1 MQRMAPAGEQ
11 AAWWGGLAS
20 ALIAA
25 QAAAQ
30 IITATPASRTPQMA
44 TSQATGYASLPAAS
58 SILASAEANLIRG
71 WYRDYLGRDPGQELP
86 ALVQLLR
93 GGMAPLDLQAT
104 ILSSEEFYWQKGRDP
119 QTFVRETLQAVT
131 WSDPSPDEVQ
141 RWTDRLAQLRG
152 DRFALVREILLA
164 QRRPASTPASQLTET
179 AKRLASAARLAADT
193 IEFEIGGT
201 PQGRQARM
209 QVQALASAVA
219 PLQEAAASDPAGRQ
233 VQQALESAQRAYNAL
248 LETLSQPAG
257 TAPAAAG
264 IVRRIGTMLA
274 DAQAAVGSPAAAP
287 APPPPAVDQLGY
299 VPQTVLD
306 SVASARRATESLI
319 QVLTSQAYQDY
330 NSQVALRELDALA
343 FRLAGLEPLVRSGVS
358 RSRLQWEVQG
368 LADSLARIQAQ
379 WSSGRLPYAAR
390 LYWQSLESSLGPLR
404 EAVGLTSGNNPT
416 SVLRPSPLQESL
428 LPLLDQAV
436 AQIDVF
442 LAGTSPLVY
451 TIADVPKVQTDARSL
466 RNRVLTLRQQVAS
479 AQPPSVLY
487 ATLQG
492 MIGDYRGAFDRWNQI
507 VASYRLVNP
516 ARLAPV
522 GETLN
527 RVEQLLV
534 EALRTS
540 GGSASSAS
548 GGPLAVELGLL
559 AGEVADARRTLSSLA
574 GFRQQQA
581 IDLYLEQL
589 GGYATQIQDAFQ
601 RGAQVDARRL
611 AVGMQGVVGRLQ
623 SELEAL
629 RQRLV
634 GTSVEDQQRVAE
646 LAWRAGR
653 IGQIVDRVEAQ
664 LY

>member
-1 MQRMAPAGEQ
+1 MQWMAAARRQ
-11 AAWWGGLAS
+11 AAWWVGTACV
-20 ALIAA
+20 LIAA
-25 QAAAQ
+25 KAAAQ
-30 IITATPASRTPQMA
+30 IITATPAARTPLTT
-44 TSQATGYASLPAAS
+44 TSPATGYASLPAAG

-93 GGMAPLDLQAT
+93 GGMSPLDLQAT

-131 WSDPSPDEVQ
+131 WSDPSPAEVR
-141 RWTDRLAQLRG
+141 RWTDRLTQLRN
-152 DRFALVREILLA
+152 DRFALVREMLLA
-164 QRRPASTPASQLTET
+164 QRRPVATPSTELVDA

-209 QVQALASAVA
+209 QIQALASAVA
-219 PLQEAAASDPAGRQ
+219 TLQEAAASDPSGRQ
-233 VQQALESAQRAYNAL
+233 VQQALDAAQRAYSAL
-248 LETLSQPAG
+248 SETLSQPAG

-274 DAQAAVGSPAAAP
+274 EAQAPLGPPGSTP
-287 APPPPAVDQLGY
+287 APPPPAMDQLGY

-306 SVASARRATESLI
+306 HVGSARRATESLI
-319 QVLTSQAYQDY
+319 QVLTSQVYQDY
-330 NSQVALRELDALA
+330 TYHVALRELDALA

-368 LADSLARIQAQ
+368 LLDSLARIQSQ
-379 WSSGRLPYAAR
+379 WGSGRLPYAAR
-390 LYWQSLESSLGPLR
+390 LYWQSLESSLAQLR
-404 EAVGLTSGNNPT
+404 EAVGLTSGNAT
-416 SVLRPSPLQESL
+416 SVLRPTPFHESL
-428 LPLLDQAV
+428 LPLLDQAA

-442 LAGTSPLVY
+442 LAGTTPLVY
-451 TIADVPKVQTDARSL
+451 TIPDVPKVQTDARSL
-466 RNRVLTLRQQVAS
+466 KNRVLTLRQQA
-479 AQPPSVLY
+479 AAAEPPAVLH

-507 VASYRLVNP
+507 VANYRLVNP
-516 ARLAPV
+516 AQLAPV
-522 GETLN
+522 GQTLN
-527 RVEQLLV
+527 RVEQLIL
-534 EALRTS
+534 ETLRS
-540 GGSASSAS
+540 GSGSSSTSSAS
-548 GGPLAVELGLL
+548 PLAVELRLL
-559 AGEVADARRTLSSLA
+559 GGEVADARQALADLA

-589 GGYATQIQDAFQ
+589 GGYVTQIQDALG

-611 AVGMQGVVGRLQ
+611 AVGMQGVVGRMQ
-623 SELEAL
+623 SELETL
-629 RQRLV
+629 RQRLASAS
-634 GTSVEDQQRVAE
+634 TADQQRLTE
-646 LAWRAGR
+646 LAWRASR
-653 IGQIVDRVEAQ
+653 IGQIVDRVETQ

>member
-1 MQRMAPAGEQ
+1 MQRMAAAGRQ
-11 AAWWGGLAS
+11 AGWWTVAAGM
-20 ALIAA
+20 LIAA

-30 IITATPASRTPQMA
+30 IITATPASRAPLTA
-44 TSQATGYASLPAAS
+44 TSPPIGYASLPAAS

-119 QTFVRETLQAVT
+119 QAFVRETLQAVT
-131 WSDPSPDEVQ
+131 WSDPSPAEVQ
-141 RWTDRLAQLRG
+141 RWTDRLTQLRG
-152 DRFALVREILLA
+152 DRFALVREMLLA
-164 QRRPASTPASQLTET
+164 QRRPATTSAGELVEV
-179 AKRLASAARLAADT
+179 ARRLASAARLAADT

-209 QVQALASAVA
+209 QVQALASALA
-219 PLQEAAASDPAGRQ
+219 PLQAGDASDLSSAQ
-233 VQQALESAQRAYNAL
+233 VAQALQAAQRAYQAL
-248 LETLSQPAG
+248 NETLSQPAG

-264 IVRRIGTMLA
+264 IVRRIGTMLSE
-274 DAQAAVGSPAAAP
+274 AQAALGTPVATPST
-287 APPPPAVDQLGY
+287 PPPAVDQLGY
-299 VPQTVLD
+299 PPQSVLEQ
-306 SVASARRATESLI
+306 VASARRATESLI

-330 NSQVALRELDALA
+330 TYHVALRELDALA
-343 FRLAGLEPLVRSGVS
+343 FRLAGLEPLVRSGIS

-368 LADSLARIQAQ
+368 LSDSLARIQTQ
-379 WSSGRLPYAAR
+379 FSGGRLPYAAR
-390 LYWQSLESSLGPLR
+390 LFWQSLESSLAQLR
-404 EAVGLTSGNNPT
+404 EAVGLAGGDAT
-416 SVLRPSPLQESL
+416 SVLRPSALHESL
-428 LPLLDQAV
+428 LPLLDQAA

-442 LAGTSPLVY
+442 LAGTTPLVY
-451 TIADVPKVQTDARSL
+451 TIPDVPKVQTDARSL
-466 RNRVLTLRQQVAS
+466 KNRVLTLRQQAAS
-479 AQPPSVLY
+479 AEPPSVLY

-507 VASYRLVNP
+507 VANYRLANP

-527 RVEQLLV
+527 RVEQLLL

-540 GGSASSAS
+540 SASPSTPS
-548 GGPLAVELGLL
+548 TSPLAVELGLL
-559 AGEVADARRTLSSLA
+559 GSEVADARLTLGNLA

-589 GGYATQIQDAFQ
+589 GGYVTQIQVALQ

-611 AVGMQGVVGRLQ
+611 AVGMQGVVGRMQ
-623 SELEAL
+623 GELESL
-629 RQRLV
+629 RQRLGGAATV
-634 GTSVEDQQRVAE
+634 DQQRLAE
-646 LAWRAGR
+646 LAWRVSR
-653 IGQIVDRVEAQ
+653 IGQSVDRVEAQ

>member
-1 MQRMAPAGEQ
+1 MQRMAAVGRQ
-11 AAWWGGLAS
+11 AAWWAGMAS
-20 ALIAA
+20 LLIGAK
-25 QAAAQ
+25 AAAQ
-30 IITATPASRTPQMA
+30 VITATPAGRTPLTA
-44 TSQATGYASLPAAS
+44 TSPAAGYASLPAS
-58 SILASAEANLIRG
+58 GSILASAEANLIRG

-93 GGMAPLDLQAT
+93 GGMSPLDLQAT

-119 QTFVRETLQAVT
+119 QAFVRETLQAVT
-131 WSDPSPDEVQ
+131 WSDPSPAEVQ
-141 RWTDRLAQLRG
+141 RWTDRLTQLRG

-164 QRRPASTPASQLTET
+164 QRRPTSTSSGELTE
-179 AKRLASAARLAADT
+179 AARRLANAARLAADT

-209 QVQALASAVA
+209 QVQALISALA
-219 PLQEAAASDPAGRQ
+219 PLQEAAASDPAGQQ
-233 VQQALESAQRAYNAL
+233 VQQALQAAQRAFTAL
-248 LETLSQPAG
+248 NETLSQPAG

-274 DAQAAVGSPAAAP
+274 DAQGMVGTPATPP

-306 SVASARRATESLI
+306 HVGSARRATESLI

-330 NSQVALRELDALA
+330 TYHVALRELDALA

-358 RSRLQWEVQG
+358 RGRLQWEVQG
-368 LADSLARIQAQ
+368 LADSMTRIQTQ
-379 WSSGRLPYAAR
+379 FNSGRLPYAAR
-390 LYWQSLESSLGPLR
+390 LYWQSLESSLAQLR
-404 EAVGLTSGNNPT
+404 EAVGLTSSVST
-416 SVLRPSPLQESL
+416 SVLRPSPFHESL
-428 LPLLDQAV
+428 LPLLDQAA

-442 LAGTSPLVY
+442 LAGTTPLVY
-451 TIADVPKVQTDARSL
+451 TIPDVPKVQTDARSL
-466 RNRVLTLRQQVAS
+466 KNRVLTLRQQAAS
-479 AQPPSVLY
+479 AEPPAVLY

-527 RVEQLLV
+527 RVEQLIL

-540 GGSASSAS
+540 SSSSSTSSAS
-548 GGPLAVELGLL
+548 PLAVELNLL
-559 AGEVADARRTLSSLA
+559 GGEVADARLTLGNLA

-589 GGYATQIQDAFQ
+589 GGYVTQIQDALQ

-611 AVGMQGVVGRLQ
+611 AVGMQGVVGRMQ
-623 SELEAL
+623 SELETL
-629 RQRLV
+629 RQRLA
-634 GTSVEDQQRVAE
+634 GASAADQQRLTE
-646 LAWRAGR
+646 LAWRASR

>member
-1 MQRMAPAGEQ
+1 MQRMAAVGRQ
-11 AAWWGGLAS
+11 AAWWAGMAS
-20 ALIAA
+20 LLIGAK
-25 QAAAQ
+25 AAAQ
-30 IITATPASRTPQMA
+30 VITATPAGRTPLTA
-44 TSQATGYASLPAAS
+44 TSRAAGYASLPAS
-58 SILASAEANLIRG
+58 GSILASAEANLIRG

-93 GGMAPLDLQAT
+93 GGMSPLDLQAT

-119 QTFVRETLQAVT
+119 QAFVRETLQAVT
-131 WSDPSPDEVQ
+131 WSDPSPAEVQ
-141 RWTDRLAQLRG
+141 RWTDRLTQLRG

-164 QRRPASTPASQLTET
+164 QRRPTSTSSGELTE
-179 AKRLASAARLAADT
+179 AARRLANAARLAADT

-209 QVQALASAVA
+209 QVQALISALA
-219 PLQEAAASDPAGRQ
+219 PLQEAAASDPAGQQ
-233 VQQALESAQRAYNAL
+233 VQQALQAAQRAFTAL
-248 LETLSQPAG
+248 NETLSQPAG

-274 DAQAAVGSPAAAP
+274 DAQGMVGTPATPP

-306 SVASARRATESLI
+306 HVGSARRATESLI

-330 NSQVALRELDALA
+330 TYHVALRELDALA

-368 LADSLARIQAQ
+368 LADSMTRIQTQ
-379 WSSGRLPYAAR
+379 FRSGRLPYTAR
-390 LYWQSLESSLGPLR
+390 LYWQSLESSLAQLR
-404 EAVGLTSGNNPT
+404 EAVGLTSSVST
-416 SVLRPSPLQESL
+416 SVLRPSPFHESL
-428 LPLLDQAV
+428 LPLLDQAA

-442 LAGTSPLVY
+442 LAGTTPLVY
-451 TIADVPKVQTDARSL
+451 TIPDVPKVQTDARSL
-466 RNRVLTLRQQVAS
+466 KNRVLTLRQQAAS
-479 AQPPSVLY
+479 AEPPAVLY

-527 RVEQLLV
+527 RVEQLIL

-540 GGSASSAS
+540 SSSSSTSSAS
-548 GGPLAVELGLL
+548 PLAVELNLL
-559 AGEVADARRTLSSLA
+559 GGEVADARLTLGNLA

-589 GGYATQIQDAFQ
+589 GGYVTQIQDALQ

-611 AVGMQGVVGRLQ
+611 AVGMQGVVGRMQ
-623 SELEAL
+623 SELETL
-629 RQRLV
+629 RQRLA
-634 GTSVEDQQRVAE
+634 GASAADQQRLTE
-646 LAWRAGR
+646 LAWRASR

>member
-1 MQRMAPAGEQ
+1 MQRMAAAGRQ
-11 AAWWGGLAS
+11 AAWWAGMAS
-20 ALIAA
+20 LLIGAK
-25 QAAAQ
+25 AAAQ
-30 IITATPASRTPQMA
+30 VITATPAARTPLTA
-44 TSQATGYASLPAAS
+44 TSHVAGYASLPAS
-58 SILASAEANLIRG
+58 GSILASAEANLIRG

-93 GGMAPLDLQAT
+93 GGMSPLDLQAT

-119 QTFVRETLQAVT
+119 QAFVRETLQAVT
-131 WSDPSPDEVQ
+131 WSDPSPAEVQ
-141 RWTDRLAQLRG
+141 RWTDRLTKLRG

-164 QRRPASTPASQLTET
+164 QRRPTSTPSGELAD
-179 AKRLASAARLAADT
+179 AARRLANAARLAADT

-201 PQGRQARM
+201 PQGHRARM
-209 QVQALASAVA
+209 QVQALISALA
-219 PLQEAAASDPAGRQ
+219 PLQEAAASDPAGQQ
-233 VQQALESAQRAYNAL
+233 VQQALQAAQRAYTAL
-248 LETLSQPAG
+248 SETLSQPAG

-264 IVRRIGTMLA
+264 IVRRIGTMLVE
-274 DAQAAVGSPAAAP
+274 AQATVGTPATPP

-299 VPQTVLD
+299 VPQIVLD
-306 SVASARRATESLI
+306 HVGSARRATESLI

-330 NSQVALRELDALA
+330 TYHVALRELDALA

-358 RSRLQWEVQG
+358 HSRLQWEVQG
-368 LADSLARIQAQ
+368 LADSMPRIQTQ
-379 WSSGRLPYAAR
+379 FSSGRLPYAAR
-390 LYWQSLESSLGPLR
+390 LYWQSLESSLARLR
-404 EAVGLTSGNNPT
+404 EAVGLTSSAST
-416 SVLRPSPLQESL
+416 SVLRPSPFHESL
-428 LPLLDQAV
+428 LPLLDQAA

-442 LAGTSPLVY
+442 LAGTTPLVY
-451 TIADVPKVQTDARSL
+451 TIPDVPKVQTDARSL
-466 RNRVLTLRQQVAS
+466 KNRVLTLRQQAAS
-479 AQPPSVLY
+479 AEAPAVLY

-507 VASYRLVNP
+507 VASYRLVHP

-527 RVEQLLV
+527 RVEQLIL

-540 GGSASSAS
+540 SSSSNTSSAS
-548 GGPLAVELGLL
+548 PLAVELNLL
-559 AGEVADARRTLSSLA
+559 GGEVADARLTLGNLA

-589 GGYATQIQDAFQ
+589 GGYVTQIQDALQ

-611 AVGMQGVVGRLQ
+611 AVGMQGVVGRMQ
-623 SELEAL
+623 SELETL
-629 RQRLV
+629 RQRLA
-634 GTSVEDQQRVAE
+634 GASAADQQRLAE
-646 LAWRAGR
+646 LAWRASR

>member
-1 MQRMAPAGEQ
+1 MQRMAAAGRQ
-11 AAWWGGLAS
+11 AGWWTVAAGM
-20 ALIAA
+20 LIAA

-30 IITATPASRTPQMA
+30 IITATPASRAPLTA
-44 TSQATGYASLPAAS
+44 TSPPIGYASLPAAS

-119 QTFVRETLQAVT
+119 QAFVRETLQAVT
-131 WSDPSPDEVQ
+131 WSDPSPAEVQ
-141 RWTDRLAQLRG
+141 RWTDRLTQLRG
-152 DRFALVREILLA
+152 DRFALVREMLLA
-164 QRRPASTPASQLTET
+164 QRRPATTSAGELVEV
-179 AKRLASAARLAADT
+179 ARRLASAARLAADT

-209 QVQALASAVA
+209 QVQALASALA
-219 PLQEAAASDPAGRQ
+219 PLQAGDASDLSSAQ
-233 VQQALESAQRAYNAL
+233 VAQALQAAQRAYQAL
-248 LETLSQPAG
+248 NETLSQPAG

-264 IVRRIGTMLA
+264 IVRRIGTMLSE
-274 DAQAAVGSPAAAP
+274 AQAALGTPVATPST
-287 APPPPAVDQLGY
+287 PPPAVDQLGY
-299 VPQTVLD
+299 PPQSVLEQ
-306 SVASARRATESLI
+306 VASARRATESLI
-319 QVLTSQAYQDY
+319 HVLTSQAYQDY
-330 NSQVALRELDALA
+330 TYHVALRELDALA
-343 FRLAGLEPLVRSGVS
+343 FRLAGLEPLVRSGIS

-368 LADSLARIQAQ
+368 LSDSLARIQTQ
-379 WSSGRLPYAAR
+379 FSGGRLPYAAR
-390 LYWQSLESSLGPLR
+390 LFWQSLESSLAQLR
-404 EAVGLTSGNNPT
+404 EAVGLAGGDAT
-416 SVLRPSPLQESL
+416 SVLRPSALHESL
-428 LPLLDQAV
+428 LPLLDQAA

-442 LAGTSPLVY
+442 LAGTTPLVY
-451 TIADVPKVQTDARSL
+451 TIPDVPKVQTDARSL
-466 RNRVLTLRQQVAS
+466 KNRVLTLRQQAAS
-479 AQPPSVLY
+479 AEPPSVLY

-507 VASYRLVNP
+507 VANYRLANP

-527 RVEQLLV
+527 RVEQLLL

-540 GGSASSAS
+540 SASPSTPS
-548 GGPLAVELGLL
+548 TSPLAVELGLL
-559 AGEVADARRTLSSLA
+559 GSEVADARLTLGNLA

-589 GGYATQIQDAFQ
+589 GGYVTQIQVALQ

-611 AVGMQGVVGRLQ
+611 AVGMQGVVGRMQ
-623 SELEAL
+623 GELESL
-629 RQRLV
+629 RQRLGGAATV
-634 GTSVEDQQRVAE
+634 DQQRLAE
-646 LAWRAGR
+646 LAWRVSR
-653 IGQIVDRVEAQ
+653 IGQSVDRVEAQ